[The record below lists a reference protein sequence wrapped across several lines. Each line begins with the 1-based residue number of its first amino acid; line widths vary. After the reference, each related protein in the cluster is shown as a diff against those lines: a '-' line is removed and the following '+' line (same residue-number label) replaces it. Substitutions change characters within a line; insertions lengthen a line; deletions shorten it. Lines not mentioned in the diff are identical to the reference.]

1 MKKIRVAV
9 VGVGQMGENH
19 VKAYQQRSDVDFL
32 GVVDVDPHRAREI
45 ATKYD
50 CRALALEDL
59 PNNIDAVSL
68 VTSSQTH
75 HKIGTHLLS
84 KKIHCLIEKPLAMTL
99 EQSKHLVSVAS
110 DHKAVLLVGHL
121 EEYNTGFQYIRS
133 HLERIGELPC
143 AISASRFNYGS
154 DRIKDVDVVLD
165 LMIHDLGCVI
175 DLLGPDVRYLEVLSA
190 TGVGKANSVDM
201 AVATLKARE
210 CIITLQANRV
220 CHQRHREFILH
231 TKSFSY
237 FLNFISQQVSV
248 FHKNQL
254 STQTS
259 HPWKSPLE
267 HEIDHFI
274 ECILD
279 QNKIPLTSGAKASV
293 TIKYLEDIQKKI
305 YSTLKN

>member
-32 GVVDVDPHRAREI
+32 GVIDVDSTRARDI
-45 ATKYD
+45 ARKYD
-50 CRALALEDL
+50 CRALSMEDL
-59 PNNIDAVSL
+59 PNNIDAASI
-68 VTSSQTH
+68 VTSSHTH
-75 HKIGTHLLS
+75 HKIGAHLLS
-84 KKIHCLIEKPLAMTL
+84 KKIHCLVEKPLAMTL
-99 EQSKHLVSVAS
+99 EQSKQLVSIAKENRV
-110 DHKAVLLVGHL
+110 VLLVGHL

-133 HLERIGELPC
+133 HLERIGEIPRS
-143 AISASRFNYGS
+143 ISASRFNYGS

-165 LMIHDLGCVI
+165 LMIHDLGCVV
-175 DLLGPDVRYLEVLSA
+175 DLMGPDVRYLEVLHAAGMGTA
-190 TGVGKANSVDM
+190 TSVDT

-210 CIITLQANRV
+210 CIITLQANRI
-220 CHQRHREFILH
+220 CHQRNREFILH

-267 HEIDHFI
+267 HEIEHFI
-274 ECILD
+274 ECIRDD
-279 QNKIPLTSGAKASV
+279 QKTPITSGAKAAV
-293 TIKYLEDIQKKI
+293 TIKYIEDIQKKI
-305 YSTLKN
+305 YQPLND